1 MRVLGTAGHVDHGK
15 STLVR
20 ALTGID
26 PDRLIEEKRREMTID
41 LGFAWFSAPSGEIV
55 GLVDVPGHR
64 DFIENMLAGIGGI
77 DAVLFVIAADE
88 GIMPQ
93 TREHL
98 AIVDLLHIP
107 TGIIV
112 MTKCDMVDD
121 PDWLDLV
128 ETEIAETMHNTV
140 LAHAPIIRVSAHTGA
155 GMDML
160 KSAIGDL
167 LTSLPPRPQDKFPR
181 LPIDRVFT
189 LSGFGTVV
197 TGTLAGGSLKI
208 GDEIELQ
215 PSGLR
220 GKIRGLHSYNQ
231 AVEIAQVGSRTAVNV
246 SGIEKNAIRRGETLT
261 IPNRLSPTQRV
272 DAYFRYLPDI
282 ERPLKHNAQVKF
294 FCGTD
299 EAIGIVRL
307 LNDDQLASGE
317 EGWIQLE
324 LKTPIAVAQ
333 HDRFILRY
341 PSPAQTIG
349 GGMIVN
355 PHPTRRWKRFQPHL
369 IEQLE
374 AQLHGTPQ
382 ERLAQLTEKPDPIK
396 KSALH
401 HASGLNPADFEK
413 VLQMAL
419 DEHLIVQISHD
430 QFLAMKTVNTLTN
443 KMLTIITDFQNAN
456 PLKAGILREELRSR
470 LGLKQPLFLYI
481 LAQAPN
487 VVVTD
492 TLIHTDN
499 HTITFT
505 DAQEKLIQKLLS
517 MMDENPFTP
526 PTISEASE
534 MIGAPLVQALVDLG
548 EIVPVSKDI
557 IFTQQAFVALLDGVF
572 EIIEKNGQVDV
583 AMLREKFNTT
593 RKYIIPFLEYTDTLG
608 YTKRIGDVRVRGDKS

>member
-41 LGFAWFSAPSGEIV
+41 LGFAWFSAPSGEMV

-112 MTKCDMVDD
+112 MTKCDMVND

-128 ETEIAETMHNTV
+128 ETEIADTMQNTV

-155 GMDML
+155 GMDTL

-167 LTSLPPRPQDKFPR
+167 LTSLAPRPQDKFPR

-197 TGTLAGGSLKI
+197 TGTLSGGVIKI

-231 AVEIAQVGSRTAVNV
+231 AVEVAQVGSRTAVNI

-282 ERPLKHNAQVKF
+282 DRPLKHNAQIKF
-294 FCGTD
+294 FCGAD
-299 EAIGIVRL
+299 EALGIVRL
-307 LNDDQLASGE
+307 LNDEQLTSGA

-324 LKTPIAVAQ
+324 LETPIAVAQ

-355 PHPTRRWKRFQPHL
+355 PHPARRWKRFQPH
-369 IEQLE
+369 IISQLE

-382 ERLAQLTEKPDPIK
+382 ERLAQLAEKPDPIK

-401 HASGLNPADFEK
+401 HASGLNPADFEA

-419 DEHLIVQISHD
+419 DEYRIVQISYD
-430 QFLAMKTVNTLTN
+430 QFLAMKTVNALTN
-443 KMLTIITDFQNAN
+443 KMLIIITDFQDAN

-470 LGLKQPLFLYI
+470 MGIKQPLFSYI
-481 LAQAPN
+481 LTQAPN
-487 VVVTD
+487 VVITD
-492 TLIHTDN
+492 TLIYTDN

-505 DAQEKLIQKLLS
+505 DTQEKLIQKLS
-517 MMDENPFTP
+517 DEMDENLFTP
-526 PTISEASE
+526 PTISEASD
-534 MIGAPLVQALVDLG
+534 MIGAPLVQAMADLG
-548 EIVPVSKDI
+548 EIIAVSKDI
-557 IFTQQAFVALLDGVF
+557 IFTKHAFIALLSGTLEF
-572 EIIEKNGQVDV
+572 IEKNGQVDV
-583 AMLREKFNTT
+583 GMLREKFNTT

-608 YTKRIGDVRVRGDKS
+608 YTKRVGDVRVRGDKS

>member
-41 LGFAWFSAPSGEIV
+41 LGFAWFSSPSGEMV

-98 AIVDLLHIP
+98 AIVDLLHIQ

-128 ETEIAETMHNTV
+128 EAEIGETMQNTV
-140 LAHAPIIRVSAHTGA
+140 LADAPIIRVSAHTG
-155 GMDML
+155 GGIDTL

-197 TGTLAGGSLKI
+197 TGTLSGGSLKI

-231 AVEIAQVGSRTAVNV
+231 AVDVAQVGSRTAVNL

-272 DAYFRYLPDI
+272 DAYFRYLPNLD
-282 ERPLKHNAQVKF
+282 RPLKHNAQIKF

-299 EAIGIVRL
+299 EALGIVRL
-307 LNDDQLASGE
+307 LNDEQLASGAD
-317 EGWIQLE
+317 GWIQLE
-324 LKTPIAVAQ
+324 LETPVAIAQ
-333 HDRFILRY
+333 GDRFILRY

-355 PHPTRRWKRFQPHL
+355 PHPTRRWKRFQPNL
-369 IEQLE
+369 IHQLE

-382 ERLAQLTEKPDPIK
+382 ERLAQLAEKPDPIK
-396 KSALH
+396 KSVLH
-401 HASGLNPADFEK
+401 HASGLNPADFEA
-413 VLQMAL
+413 VLQTAL
-419 DEHLIVQISHD
+419 DEYRIVQISHD
-430 QFLAMKTVNTLTN
+430 QFLAMKTVNALTN
-443 KMLTIITDFQNAN
+443 KMLIIITNFQEAN
-456 PLKAGILREELRSR
+456 PLKMGILREELRSR
-470 LGLKQPLFLYI
+470 LGVKQSLFGYL
-481 LAQAPN
+481 LTQAPN

-492 TLIHTDN
+492 TLIYTDN

-505 DAQEKLIQKLLS
+505 DAQEKLIQKLS
-517 MMDENPFTP
+517 DEMDENLFTP
-526 PTISEASE
+526 PTISEASD
-534 MIGAPLVQALVDLG
+534 MIGAPLVQAMADLG
-548 EIVPVSKDI
+548 EIIAVSKDI
-557 IFTQQAFVALLDGVF
+557 IFTKHAFIALLSGTLEF
-572 EIIEKNGQVDV
+572 IEKNGQVDV

-608 YTKRIGDVRVRGDKS
+608 YTKRVGDVRVRGDKP